1 MSSLTRA
8 ARNRNL
14 WVLLRWKEVELSI
27 PALGIDVS
35 KKKLDLA
42 LLKDGKYKHK
52 VCANSPEGHKE
63 MLGWIERQ
71 GASQVH
77 ALLEA
82 TGGYE
87 ESAATAL
94 AEAGHLVSVVNP
106 YESSRVVVGLNP
118 RNKTDK
124 VDAKGLAHYCELQ
137 RSGLSLW
144 RPKPPEYRELER
156 LIRRRE
162 AVIEMRTQEE
172 NRLQAPTAGTEET
185 RLIEEHLTYLNK
197 QVEELDHLIKD
208 HIDRHPGL
216 KSADKLLQSIPGVGP
231 VTSAYFLAE
240 VAAHLDRLNHP
251 KKVVAYCGVS
261 VKHRESGSSVRGRST
276 LSKFG
281 NRQMRKALYMA
292 AKAALR
298 SNPVIKALGERL
310 EAKGKP
316 YKVCVGAAMRKLL
329 HVMCGV
335 LKHQTR
341 FQAQTA

>member
-1 MSSLTRA
+1 M
-8 ARNRNL
+8 
-14 WVLLRWKEVELSI
+14 SI

-42 LLKDGKYKHK
+42 LLKDGKCKHK
-52 VCANSPEGHKE
+52 VCDNTPNGHKE
-63 MLGWIERQ
+63 MLGWLERQ
-71 GASQVH
+71 GAAQVH

-106 YESSRVVVGLNP
+106 YESARVVVGLNP

-124 VDAKGLAHYCELQ
+124 VDAKGLAQYCELQ
-137 RSGLSLW
+137 ASNLSLW
-144 RPKPPEYRELER
+144 KPKPPEYRELER

-162 AVIEMRTQEE
+162 AVVEMRTQEE
-172 NRLQAPTAGTEET
+172 NRLQAPTAGAEET
-185 RLIEEHLTYLNK
+185 RLIEEHLSYLNK
-197 QVEELDHLIKD
+197 QIAELDRLIKD

-216 KSADKLLQSIPGVGP
+216 KAADKLLQSIPGVGP
-231 VTSAYFLAE
+231 ITSAYFLAE
-240 VAAHLDRLNHP
+240 VAAQLDRLNHP

-261 VKHRESGSSVRGRST
+261 VKHRESGTSVRGRSRM
-276 LSKFG
+276 SKFG

-292 AKAALR
+292 AKAAMR
-298 SNPVIKALGERL
+298 CNPVIQSLHERL
-310 EAKGKP
+310 DARGKP

-329 HVMCGV
+329 HIMYGV
-335 LKHQTR
+335 IKHQSN
-341 FQAQTA
+341 FLAQPA